1 MKSNFDNLIDKFK
14 DNVPENVKKE
24 IDRVSD
30 FIKKY
35 VSENNFIIKFHNSC
49 STGFAGVRT
58 KNFIIICSP
67 QNFNSISDFVYVI
80 FHEIQHEIQ
89 ISHLKKNNPLSG
101 DLEDFENFFESY
113 WELEMDADKTA
124 KEKTDFIISLLNITE
139 EEKNKYFKLGKLA
152 SEYPMMSNTIKIMTK
167 PLFNQVLEI
176 KKSLPKDQKVDV
188 SDLPLVK
195 RILDKLE
202 DLF

>member
-14 DNVPENVKKE
+14 DNVPDNVKKE

-35 VSENNFIIKFHNSC
+35 VSENNFVIKFHNSC

-89 ISHLKKNNPLSG
+89 INHLKKNNPLSG

-124 KEKTDFIISLLNITE
+124 KEKTDFIISILNITE

-152 SEYPMMSNTIKIMTK
+152 SEYPMMSEMIKNATR
-167 PLFNQVLEI
+167 PLFNQVMEI
-176 KKSLPKDQKVDV
+176 KKSLPSDQKVDV
-188 SDLPLVK
+188 SDLPIVK

-202 DLF
+202 ELF